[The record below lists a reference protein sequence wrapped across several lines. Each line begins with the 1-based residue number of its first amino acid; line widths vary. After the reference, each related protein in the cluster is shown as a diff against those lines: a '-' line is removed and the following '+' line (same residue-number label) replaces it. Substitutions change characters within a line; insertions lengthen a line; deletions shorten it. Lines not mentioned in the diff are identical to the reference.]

1 MSSLTGLTGAMDRRR
16 DDDDDGHDVAEVTPV
31 AADEAP
37 TEVINVA
44 WLREKIS
51 GDSAGSSD
59 DAEVR
64 PESKVRHSV
73 RTLDPAEQRRAKEK
87 RKLTRMK
94 WVTEIVATLLMVVAL
109 FGFWQLYYSDVQAGR
124 VQDDVSAS
132 LRDRWAANPQ
142 EAAAEVVAGETGS
155 TGIDAFGYLHIPRFG
170 AGWNQ
175 AILVGTSQA
184 ALAAGPGHY
193 EGSQLPGEIGNM
205 ALAGHR
211 DGHGAPFH
219 DNDKFQVCDPLVVET
234 ATQWLV
240 YRVLPTGIPASE
252 AYIDAIHA
260 CAPWEVASRL
270 SDPAY
275 NGLSGS
281 KITTP
286 TDVDVVAPVPGHPE
300 ISQADAKVPLLTLTT
315 CHPIWSNAERLITHA
330 VLAET
335 FDKSDHP
342 ANWVPAVVA
351 VR

>member
-1 MSSLTGLTGAMDRRR
+1 MSSLTGLTGAMGRRR
-16 DDDDDGHDVAEVTPV
+16 DDDDDDRDVAEVTPV

-37 TEVINVA
+37 TETINVA
-44 WLREKIS
+44 WLRKKVSEGSATPS
-51 GDSAGSSD
+51 GD
-59 DAEVR
+59 EVAP
-64 PESKVRHSV
+64 PESKIRHSV
-73 RTLDPAEQRRAKEK
+73 RTLDPAAQRRAKE
-87 RKLTRMK
+87 RRTLTRMK
-94 WVTEIVATLLMVVAL
+94 WVAEIVATLLMVVAL

-132 LRDRWAANPQ
+132 LRDRWAANPE
-142 EAAAEVVAGETGS
+142 EAAAAVVTGETGS
-155 TGIDAFGYLHIPRFG
+155 TGIDAFGYLHVPRFG

-219 DNDKFQVCDPLVVET
+219 DNDKFQVCDALVVET

-240 YRVLPTGIPASE
+240 YRVLPIGVPASE
-252 AYIDAIHA
+252 AYVDAIHA

-270 SDPAY
+270 SDPSY
-275 NGLSGS
+275 NGLPGS
-281 KITTP
+281 KVTTP
-286 TDVDVVAPVPGHPE
+286 TDVDVVAPVPGRPE
-300 ISQADAKVPLLTLTT
+300 IAPADAKVPLLTLTT

-342 ANWVPAVVA
+342 ANWVPAAVA